1 VEYLKRAMTHKVYR
15 LLSYVANIINTWE
28 LKGDFV
34 NYLLGKINQEEE

>member
-1 VEYLKRAMTHKVYR
+1 VDNLKRAMTRKVYG

-34 NYLLGKINQEEE
+34 NYLLRKINQEEE